1 MPKRKKAPSPKF
13 DLLEDGFDDDLS
25 SNDDKPGTPIQRNA
39 ANARERARMRV
50 LSKAFFN
57 LKRNIP
63 WVPAD
68 TKLSKLDTLRLAKN
82 YITYLAATL
91 DGQSVEDFSTNL
103 AQPPKTAWP
112 FIFQQV
118 QPHETSKSKH
128 QQQPQPTTPP
138 NVGQSTCSTDQQKWL
153 DFHQKDVTSGRLGPE
168 NIKSQSVAPSNV
180 LLGFPENH
188 AVSSSSASSSSSMEG
203 VIEYGAFGDPLG
215 IAANSAAHHQHPQQ
229 QESQQHQH
237 HHQHQHHP
245 HQRPQHS
252 LMPQD
257 QHQLHQHAQHYQTS
271 GGMPMHTD
279 GCHMGGAMG
288 MSGAYH
294 RQHMAS
300 IGSMAFHLPTSST
313 ARNEQ
318 IEAPATATADDATE
332 CRSIHMFHRS
342 AEVARLSSER
352 CHLRSAGAGK
362 YQISKRR
369 TIERLVGIPG
379 KPCRFVVVG
388 VVIV

>member
-118 QPHETSKSKH
+118 QPHETAKTKH
-128 QQQPQPTTPP
+128 QQTTTPQSTSSFIATPP
-138 NVGQSTCSTDQQKWL
+138 NVGQSTCSTDPQQPKWL
-153 DFHQKDVTSGRLGPE
+153 DYHQNDVTTGAVMSE
-168 NIKSQSVAPSNV
+168 NIKSLTIAPASNGLV
-180 LLGFPENH
+180 GFSENF
-188 AVSSSSASSSSSMEG
+188 VGSTASLEG
-203 VIEYGAFGDPLG
+203 VNDYGAFGDPLG
-215 IAANSAAHHQHPQQ
+215 MGARSATLHQEPHQHRQQHSVVMQQQDHHQHP
-229 QESQQHQH
+229 H
-237 HHQHQHHP
+237 HYP
-245 HQRPQHS
+245 T
-252 LMPQD
+252 
-257 QHQLHQHAQHYQTS
+257 A
-271 GGMPMHTD
+271 GGVPMHND
-279 GCHMGGAMG
+279 GCHAGAGVIG
-288 MSGAYH
+288 MSGTYH

-300 IGSMAFHLPTSST
+300 IGS
-313 ARNEQ
+313 
-318 IEAPATATADDATE
+318 D
-332 CRSIHMFHRS
+332 
-342 AEVARLSSER
+342 
-352 CHLRSAGAGK
+352 
-362 YQISKRR
+362 
-369 TIERLVGIPG
+369 
-379 KPCRFVVVG
+379 
-388 VVIV
+388 

>member
-13 DLLEDGFDDDLS
+13 DLLEDGFDDDFS

-118 QPHETSKSKH
+118 QPHETSKSSKH
-128 QQQPQPTTPP
+128 GTQSTTAAAFTATPP
-138 NVGQSTCSTDQQKWL
+138 NVGQSTCATMAADRQPGKWV
-153 DFHQKDVTSGRLGPE
+153 DYHHPKDVTSGGVAVSE
-168 NIKSQSVAPSNV
+168 GIKSQTIAPSPLSVAAS
-180 LLGFPENH
+180 LGGFSENRIGST
-188 AVSSSSASSSSSMEG
+188 VPGLGDG
-203 VIEYGAFGDPLG
+203 VVGVTDYGGFGEAMG
-215 IAANSAAHHQHPQQ
+215 MVGNSATLHHQPQQ
-229 QESQQHQH
+229 EPPHHNHRQQQQQHSVVQQEH
-237 HHQHQHHP
+237 HHQLHHHGHQ
-245 HQRPQHS
+245 Q
-252 LMPQD
+252 
-257 QHQLHQHAQHYQTS
+257 YQTA
-271 GGMPMHTD
+271 GGS
-279 GCHMGGAMG
+279 GCHVGGSVG
-288 MSGAYH
+288 MSGSYQH

-300 IGSMAFHLPTSST
+300 IGS
-313 ARNEQ
+313 
-318 IEAPATATADDATE
+318 D
-332 CRSIHMFHRS
+332 
-342 AEVARLSSER
+342 
-352 CHLRSAGAGK
+352 
-362 YQISKRR
+362 
-369 TIERLVGIPG
+369 
-379 KPCRFVVVG
+379 
-388 VVIV
+388 

>member
-118 QPHETSKSKH
+118 QPHETSSKTKH
-128 QQQPQPTTPP
+128 QQPTSTSTQSTVSFTATPP
-138 NVGQSTCSTDQQKWL
+138 NVGQSTCSTDQQQKWL
-153 DFHQKDVTSGRLGPE
+153 DYHQKDVTSGAGVLVSE
-168 NIKSQSVAPSNV
+168 NIKSQTIVPPASNGLVGFSENFVAPS
-180 LLGFPENH
+180 
-188 AVSSSSASSSSSMEG
+188 ASSMDGG
-203 VIEYGAFGDPLG
+203 VNDYGTFGDPMG
-215 IAANSAAHHQHPQQ
+215 MVTRSATLHHTTQQQQQQHSIMQQDHHQP
-229 QESQQHQH
+229 H
-237 HHQHQHHP
+237 HH
-245 HQRPQHS
+245 
-252 LMPQD
+252 
-257 QHQLHQHAQHYQTS
+257 HYQTS
-271 GGMPMHTD
+271 GGGLPLHND
-279 GCHMGGAMG
+279 GCHAGGAIG
-288 MSGAYH
+288 MSGTYH

-300 IGSMAFHLPTSST
+300 IGS
-313 ARNEQ
+313 
-318 IEAPATATADDATE
+318 D
-332 CRSIHMFHRS
+332 
-342 AEVARLSSER
+342 
-352 CHLRSAGAGK
+352 
-362 YQISKRR
+362 
-369 TIERLVGIPG
+369 
-379 KPCRFVVVG
+379 
-388 VVIV
+388 

>member
-13 DLLEDGFDDDLS
+13 DLLEDGFDDDFS

-118 QPHETSKSKH
+118 QPHETSKSSKH
-128 QQQPQPTTPP
+128 GTQSSTAAAFTATPP
-138 NVGQSTCSTDQQKWL
+138 NVGQSTCATMAADRQPSKWVEY
-153 DFHQKDVTSGRLGPE
+153 HHPKDVTSGGVAVSE
-168 NIKSQSVAPSNV
+168 GIKSQTIAPSPLSVAAS
-180 LLGFPENH
+180 LGGFSENRIGST
-188 AVSSSSASSSSSMEG
+188 VPGLGDG
-203 VIEYGAFGDPLG
+203 VVGVTDYGGFGEAMG
-215 IAANSAAHHQHPQQ
+215 MVGNSATLHHQPQQ
-229 QESQQHQH
+229 EPHHNHRQQQHSVGQQEH
-237 HHQHQHHP
+237 HHQLHHHGHQ
-245 HQRPQHS
+245 Q
-252 LMPQD
+252 
-257 QHQLHQHAQHYQTS
+257 YQTA
-271 GGMPMHTD
+271 GGS
-279 GCHMGGAMG
+279 GCHVGGSVG
-288 MSGAYH
+288 MSGAYQH

-300 IGSMAFHLPTSST
+300 IGS
-313 ARNEQ
+313 
-318 IEAPATATADDATE
+318 D
-332 CRSIHMFHRS
+332 
-342 AEVARLSSER
+342 
-352 CHLRSAGAGK
+352 
-362 YQISKRR
+362 
-369 TIERLVGIPG
+369 
-379 KPCRFVVVG
+379 
-388 VVIV
+388 

>member
-118 QPHETSKSKH
+118 QPHETGKTKH
-128 QQQPQPTTPP
+128 QPATPQSTSSFTATAP
-138 NVGQSTCSTDQQKWL
+138 NVGQSTCSTDQQPKWL
-153 DFHQKDVTSGRLGPE
+153 DYHQKDVTSTGAVMSE
-168 NIKSQSVAPSNV
+168 NIKSLTIAPSSNGLV
-180 LLGFPENH
+180 GFSENF
-188 AVSSSSASSSSSMEG
+188 VGSAATNLEG
-203 VIEYGAFGDPLG
+203 VNEYGTFGDTLG
-215 IAANSAAHHQHPQQ
+215 MGTRSAATLHHQPQQEPHHHRQHHSSVMQQQQHQQQQDHHQHP
-229 QESQQHQH
+229 H
-237 HHQHQHHP
+237 
-245 HQRPQHS
+245 
-252 LMPQD
+252 
-257 QHQLHQHAQHYQTS
+257 HYQTT
-271 GGMPMHTD
+271 GTVPMHND
-279 GCHMGGAMG
+279 GCHAGAGAIG
-288 MSGAYH
+288 MSGSYH

-300 IGSMAFHLPTSST
+300 IGS
-313 ARNEQ
+313 
-318 IEAPATATADDATE
+318 D
-332 CRSIHMFHRS
+332 
-342 AEVARLSSER
+342 
-352 CHLRSAGAGK
+352 
-362 YQISKRR
+362 
-369 TIERLVGIPG
+369 
-379 KPCRFVVVG
+379 
-388 VVIV
+388 

>member
-118 QPHETSKSKH
+118 QPHETSKTKH
-128 QQQPQPTTPP
+128 QQTTTTQSTTSSFTASPP
-138 NVGQSTCSTDQQKWL
+138 NVGQSTCSTEQQQQKWL
-153 DFHQKDVTSGRLGPE
+153 DYHQKDVTSGAAMSE
-168 NIKSQSVAPSNV
+168 NIKSLTIAPTASNGLV
-180 LLGFPENH
+180 GFSENF
-188 AVSSSSASSSSSMEG
+188 VSSTASLEG
-203 VIEYGAFGDPLG
+203 VNDYGTFGDPMGLG
-215 IAANSAAHHQHPQQ
+215 TRSGALHHQSGQEPHHHRQHHGTVLQQQQQQQDHHQHP
-229 QESQQHQH
+229 H
-237 HHQHQHHP
+237 
-245 HQRPQHS
+245 
-252 LMPQD
+252 
-257 QHQLHQHAQHYQTS
+257 HYQTS
-271 GGMPMHTD
+271 GGVPMHND
-279 GCHMGGAMG
+279 GCHAGGGIG
-288 MSGAYH
+288 MSGTYH
-294 RQHMAS
+294 RQHMTS
-300 IGSMAFHLPTSST
+300 IGS
-313 ARNEQ
+313 
-318 IEAPATATADDATE
+318 D
-332 CRSIHMFHRS
+332 
-342 AEVARLSSER
+342 
-352 CHLRSAGAGK
+352 
-362 YQISKRR
+362 
-369 TIERLVGIPG
+369 
-379 KPCRFVVVG
+379 
-388 VVIV
+388 

>member
-118 QPHETSKSKH
+118 QPHETNKTKQH
-128 QQQPQPTTPP
+128 QQQPTAHSTTFSATPP
-138 NVGQSTCSTDQQKWL
+138 NVGQSTCATEQQKWL
-153 DFHQKDVTSGRLGPE
+153 GYHQKEAISGRAPTGGGSE
-168 NIKSQSVAPSNV
+168 NIKSQSVAPPSNT

-188 AVSSSSASSSSSMEG
+188 ATSAGSMEG
-203 VIEYGAFGDPLG
+203 VSEFGGFGDAMGALVG
-215 IAANSAAHHQHPQQ
+215 SGTTHGG
-229 QESQQHQH
+229 HQH
-237 HHQHQHHP
+237 HHNLPQEPHHR
-245 HQRPQHS
+245 QQHS
-252 LMPQD
+252 LMQQD
-257 QHQLHQHAQHYQTS
+257 QHQLHQQPHHYATTG
-271 GGMPMHTD
+271 GGMPVVLND
-279 GCHMGGAMG
+279 GCHMGGAVG

-294 RQHMAS
+294 RQHMAP
-300 IGSMAFHLPTSST
+300 IGS
-313 ARNEQ
+313 
-318 IEAPATATADDATE
+318 D
-332 CRSIHMFHRS
+332 
-342 AEVARLSSER
+342 
-352 CHLRSAGAGK
+352 
-362 YQISKRR
+362 
-369 TIERLVGIPG
+369 
-379 KPCRFVVVG
+379 
-388 VVIV
+388 